1 MRTHTHLPIR
11 LATLVCIGSV
21 DLYLWRLRNVSY
33 SLTVTC
39 NKQSF
44 IFVRTHWQPPL
55 QLIYCKCDVRHYN
68 DVTMGSMAS
77 QITSLTIVYSAVY
90 SGTEHRKHQSSAS
103 LAIVRGIHRG
113 PVNSPHKWPV
123 TRKML
128 PFDDVIM
135 YRQKWSD
142 ALLHLFINKKDRE
155 FMIINRTN
163 FITALISTLW
173 NVHKLLSNI
182 TLATC
187 DRWHVNENMWH
198 ENACTVNGIYQFTNG
213 TNQSEF
219 IIWWHHCIFALLSN
233 SNSN

>member
-1 MRTHTHLPIR
+1 MRTPTHLPIR

-55 QLIYCKCDVRHYN
+55 QIIYCKCDVR
-68 DVTMGSMAS
+68 
-77 QITSLTIVYSAVY
+77 
-90 SGTEHRKHQSSAS
+90 
-103 LAIVRGIHRG
+103 
-113 PVNSPHKWPV
+113 
-123 TRKML
+123 
-128 PFDDVIM
+128 
-135 YRQKWSD
+135 YRQKWSG
-142 ALLHLFINKKDRE
+142 ALMRLFINKKDRE

-173 NVHKLLSNI
+173 NVHKLWSNI
-182 TLATC
+182 TVATC

-198 ENACTVNGIYQFTNG
+198 ENACTVDGIYQFTNG